1 MRSYAHAQPRGR
13 PRKGCFWDAYRG
25 WVREDGSVLPVV
37 PVVARRVVIARVVP
51 HPVPSP
57 RPAPPASS
65 PDSAASTE
73 DREQLMHLAELAER
87 RAAEEESARRAAEV
101 REHRLR
107 AQERYVAE
115 LQTRVSYPVYFID
128 HKGDMYNAGEEP
140 REYRKRPPP
149 PPTQEPKK

>member
-1 MRSYAHAQPRGR
+1 
-13 PRKGCFWDAYRG
+13 
-25 WVREDGSVLPVV
+25 
-37 PVVARRVVIARVVP
+37 
-51 HPVPSP
+51 
-57 RPAPPASS
+57 
-65 PDSAASTE
+65 
-73 DREQLMHLAELAER
+73 MHLAELAER

-149 PPTQEPKK
+149 PPIQEPKKWRWVTMKVHGPADDLAQGEWEYQDKWVLA